1 MLPQGIFLW
10 KSGNGSDV
18 PPSDPA
24 LVAASHPSWK
34 EDMEACGPFG
44 EEVEEAGS
52 IFLRGS
58 CRETPPTVVV
68 RECATTMVAARALAA
83 SGTLGPWGS
92 VVAVEQGSGRGQLR
106 RPWVSSPG
114 NLHVSM
120 VLPEPPASG
129 PWREVLDDLRPLLL
143 GYVFSEVLLEMGAY
157 AQLKWPND
165 LLQDGRKVGGLL
177 IEEAKGTV
185 VLGMG
190 LNLVASPSDD
200 RMREDSSVSAGVLQI
215 PDRIPTA
222 MGLWREL
229 VTRGKSVYEYLLDD
243 WTPARFLVRVANR
256 LAWLGRTVLVREG
269 GEGEYTAVVKG
280 LSSNGG
286 LVMSRGERE
295 TILYSGSIFP
305 LRTPRF

>member
-1 MLPQGIFLW
+1 MLSQGIFLW
-10 KSGNGSDV
+10 KSGNGGDV
-18 PPSDPA
+18 PPSDSA
-24 LVAASHPSWK
+24 LVAASHPSWR
-34 EDMEACGPFG
+34 EDVEACSPFDQT
-44 EEVEEAGS
+44 VEEAGS
-52 IFLRGS
+52 AFLLGS
-58 CRETPPTVVV
+58 CRDVPPTVIV
-68 RECATTMVAARALAA
+68 RECATSMTAARSLAE

-106 RPWVSSPG
+106 RPWVSTPG

-129 PWREVLDDLRPLLL
+129 PWRDALPDLRPLVF
-143 GYVFSEVLLEMGAY
+143 GYVFSEVLLEMGTY

-165 LLQDGRKVGGLL
+165 LLVDGRKVGGLL
-177 IEEAKGTV
+177 IEEARSTV

-200 RMREDSSVSAGVLQI
+200 LMRDDRSVPAGILQI
-215 PDRIPTA
+215 PDHALTA
-222 MGLWREL
+222 MGLWRTL

-243 WTPARFLVRVANR
+243 CTPVRFLARVANR